1 MEENKV
7 PFLTSITPSKA
18 SFDADEDD
26 IKAINGVKSFV
37 KEFHY
42 ESKKLWYLA
51 GPAIFTSLCQY
62 SLGAVTQIFAGH
74 VGTIQLAAVSIQISV
89 IAGFSEGIL
98 LGMGS
103 ALETLCGQAYGAK
116 QKDMLGI
123 YMQRSW
129 IILHATALVLM
140 FLNIF
145 ATQILRLIGQQEK
158 IAEWAGQFSLWMIPM
173 VFAYAFEFPI
183 MKFLQAQSKIMTMA
197 VIAGVSFAM
206 HTLLTWLFML
216 KLGWGLAAGAVV
228 LNCSWWFMVTAKMMY
243 ILWGNSCGE
252 AWSGFSWEAFKNLW
266 GFVRLSLASGVMIC
280 LELWYFMSLILAAGY
295 VEDAEIAV
303 DATSICANI
312 IGWTFMLCIGF
323 NAAIS
328 VRVSNELGAGHP
340 RRAKF
345 SVLVVSITSL
355 VIGALLTLVLILT
368 RSQYPLLFTNNV
380 KVQKMVYDLTPVL
393 GLTLFVNTL
402 QPTLSG
408 VAIGAGWQ
416 EHVAYVNIICY
427 YVIGI
432 PLGLFL
438 TFFIKWGMPGM
449 WYGMLLGTT
458 TQTTVL
464 IWITARTD
472 WDKEASL
479 AGERIKQLG
488 GSKSLNVIDGYAIN

>member
-1 MEENKV
+1 MEENNV
-7 PFLTSITPSKA
+7 PLLTSTKWPEITTSKV

-26 IKAINGVKSFV
+26 LDAINGVKNLI

-116 QKDMLGI
+116 QIDMLGI

-129 IILHATALVLM
+129 IILNATALVLM

-183 MKFLQAQSKIMTMA
+183 MKFLQAQSKIITMA
-197 VIAGVSFAM
+197 VIAGISFAM

-216 KLGWGLAAGAVV
+216 KLGWSLAAGAVV
-228 LNCSWWFMVTAKMMY
+228 LNFSWWFMVAAKMMY
-243 ILWGNSCGE
+243 IFWGNCGE

-266 GFVRLSLASGVMIC
+266 EFVRLSLASGVMIC

-295 VEDAEIAV
+295 VKDAEIAV

-312 IGWTFMLCIGF
+312 IGWTFTLCIGF
-323 NAAIS
+323 NAAIRS
-328 VRVSNELGAGHP
+328 SNWSRV
-340 RRAKF
+340 
-345 SVLVVSITSL
+345 
-355 VIGALLTLVLILT
+355 
-368 RSQYPLLFTNNV
+368 
-380 KVQKMVYDLTPVL
+380 
-393 GLTLFVNTL
+393 
-402 QPTLSG
+402 
-408 VAIGAGWQ
+408 
-416 EHVAYVNIICY
+416 
-427 YVIGI
+427 
-432 PLGLFL
+432 
-438 TFFIKWGMPGM
+438 
-449 WYGMLLGTT
+449 
-458 TQTTVL
+458 
-464 IWITARTD
+464 ARTCGLCEHNMLFCH
-472 WDKEASL
+472 WNSFGSL
-479 AGERIKQLG
+479 SYLFHQLG
-488 GSKSLNVIDGYAIN
+488 NAGYVVWDVSRNYISDSCSYLDNCKN